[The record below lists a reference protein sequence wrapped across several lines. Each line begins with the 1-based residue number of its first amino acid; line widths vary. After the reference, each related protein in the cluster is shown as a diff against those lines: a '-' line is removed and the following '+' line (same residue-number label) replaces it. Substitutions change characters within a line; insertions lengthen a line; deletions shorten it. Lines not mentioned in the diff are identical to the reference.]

1 MPTEQVCTHTN
12 AAVEAFQKCAIS
24 RGNLVSVTRQ
34 RAKVKT
40 RLSQI
45 GTQRLERE
53 RENIVALVNKPSQ
66 IYTPMSY
73 TRHNS

>member
-1 MPTEQVCTHTN
+1 MPTEQVCAHTN

-40 RLSQI
+40 RLSRI
-45 GTQRLERE
+45 GTQRLE
-53 RENIVALVNKPSQ
+53 RENIVALVNKPSH
-66 IYTPMSY
+66 IYTLSY
-73 TRHNS
+73 TRHI